1 MQSQVLGNRKICSC
15 IKVPEISFANKFF
28 SEIELA
34 NSTEEIHYLLF
45 SPLLTL
51 AREFLEHFKL
61 WCWTFITRNIL
72 LALVNLRPSANTT
85 FKVGT
90 N

>member
-15 IKVPEISFANKFF
+15 IKVPKISFANKFF
-28 SEIELA
+28 PEIGLA

-45 SPLLTL
+45 SPLLML
-51 AREFLEHFKL
+51 AVEFLEHFKL
-61 WCWTFITRNIL
+61 WSWTFITRNIV
-72 LALVNLRPSANTT
+72 LALVNLRPSANNT